1 MTGRMTDRM
10 SRNGDDQYVRVRGV
24 KGFLEGEERLL
35 KRGDEVVVGRSR
47 KADLSVRMS
56 TKYLERMDRGDVSR
70 SEAWRTV
77 SRQHARITFYRDDL
91 IVIEDLSANGRFVD
105 GERVDGKLNVEDLAD
120 NPRVITLGAVERL
133 RIEIV

>member
-1 MTGRMTDRM
+1 M
-10 SRNGDDQYVRVRGV
+10 

-35 KRGDEVVVGRSR
+35 ARGDEIVVGRSR
-47 KADLSVRMS
+47 SADLSLRMA
-56 TKYLERMDRGDVSR
+56 TKFLERMDRRELSR

-77 SRQHARITFYRDDL
+77 SRQHARIAFYRADH
-91 IVIEDLSANGRFVD
+91 IVIEDLSANGTFVD

-120 NPRVITLGAVERL
+120 KPRVITLGAVERL